1 MFRIRKQQLLVVQGH
16 FLAWRHSSTN
26 KKIVNSEVF
35 KQQRI
40 NKLKN
45 IEMYPYRFDYNSDI
59 SKFRD
64 SYKHLQHSETTQPQE
79 EIKLAGMIT
88 NFRDYGNKLKFL
100 DIERNGESLQLKISK
115 EHFRDEIDFMRLSDI
130 FSKGDKVGEVT
141 FCYTQYLH
149 LILYLQG
156 LLEFQPEQNPENY
169 RCWSHG
175 FSF

>member
-1 MFRIRKQQLLVVQGH
+1 MFRIQRQQLLVLQRH
-16 FLAWRHSSTN
+16 FLACRQCSNT
-26 KKIVNSEVF
+26 KNSEVF

-40 NKLKN
+40 SKLKN

-59 SKFRD
+59 STFRD
-64 SYKHLQHSETTQPQE
+64 SYKHLKHLETTE
-79 EIKLAGMIT
+79 EESKLVGMIT
-88 NFRDYGNKLKFL
+88 NIRDYGNKLKFL

>member
-1 MFRIRKQQLLVVQGH
+1 MFRIQRQQLLVLQRH
-16 FLAWRHSSTN
+16 FLACRQCSNT
-26 KKIVNSEVF
+26 KNSEVF

-40 NKLKN
+40 SKLKN

-64 SYKHLQHSETTQPQE
+64 SYKHLRHSDTTQTQE

-115 EHFRDEIDFMRLSDI
+115 EHFRDEIDFVRLSDI
-130 FSKGDKVGEVT
+130 FSKGDKVGK
-141 FCYTQYLH
+141 
-149 LILYLQG
+149 
-156 LLEFQPEQNPENY
+156 
-169 RCWSHG
+169 
-175 FSF
+175 

>member
-1 MFRIRKQQLLVVQGH
+1 MFRIRKQQFLVVQGH
-16 FLAWRHSSTN
+16 FITWRQSSTN
-26 KKIVNSEVF
+26 KKLVNSEVF

-45 IEMYPYRFDYNSDI
+45 IEMYPHRFDYNSDI

-64 SYKHLQHSETTQPQE
+64 SYKHLQHSETIQIQE

-115 EHFRDEIDFMRLSDI
+115 DHFRDEIDFNRLSDI
-130 FSKGDKVGEVT
+130 FSKGDKVGEFN
-141 FCYTQYLH
+141 FCYLQYN
-149 LILYLQG
+149 I
-156 LLEFQPEQNPENY
+156 
-169 RCWSHG
+169 SI
-175 FSF
+175 